1 MPINYYLAELI
12 LKITGGDR
20 KSYLQRARASYE
32 CFLRLLDSHDILS
45 KVDARLLEKYL
56 DSRDSFSTASAT
68 DAAARRE
75 TKISRFKGEKELKR
89 KLEVCDFLFVTP
101 SALRPVSPV
110 SQAKSRCIRE

>member
-32 CFLRLLDSHDILS
+32 RFLRLLDSHGILS
-45 KVDARLLEKYL
+45 KADARLLEKYL

-89 KLEVCDFLFVTP
+89 KLEVCDFLFMAP

-110 SQAKSRCIRE
+110 SQAKSCCIRE

>member
-20 KSYLQRARASYE
+20 KFYLQRARASYE
-32 CFLRLLDSHDILS
+32 RFLRLLDSHDILS
-45 KVDARLLEKYL
+45 KADARLLEKYL

-75 TKISRFKGEKELKR
+75 TKISRFKGEKELKQ
-89 KLEVCDFLFVTP
+89 KLEVCDFLFMTP

-110 SQAKSRCIRE
+110 SRAKSRCIRE